1 MLLRR
6 SGALV
11 CVRAC
16 VCVQCSATWLPW
28 VCMQRGCWPTC
39 SAGAPRRMHRGSCV
53 ALRRPSLCSL
63 RAARGL
69 RSSCSAWSTLWCAAA
84 IHARALLRRRPCG
97 RQPWLLLAQWPDS
110 RCRVVARS
118 QCLLLSVAVEK
129 PADLPA
135 FRDVDI
141 ALAGIVAA
149 LCAMDAWTAFRS
161 GVQAVTLSSD
171 RSGGE
176 QADSKPKED

>member
-1 MLLRR
+1 
-6 SGALV
+6 
-11 CVRAC
+11 
-16 VCVQCSATWLPW
+16 
-28 VCMQRGCWPTC
+28 
-39 SAGAPRRMHRGSCV
+39 MHG
-53 ALRRPSLCSL
+53 
-63 RAARGL
+63 
-69 RSSCSAWSTLWCAAA
+69 
-84 IHARALLRRRPCG
+84 
-97 RQPWLLLAQWPDS
+97 
-110 RCRVVARS
+110 